1 MENLE
6 SINSTLPN
14 STLPNNILAERII
27 LATILKDSE
36 TVSLVLENLSVDSFF
51 DNLHKILFQ
60 AILELSLANKEI
72 NFTTLINLLQDKGLI
87 SEIGGVET
95 IMSLVNEVVNI
106 ANLSDYIS
114 LVQEKFL
121 RRNLIRLGYQLI
133 KLGYIIDNSLEET
146 FEVIEKGIL
155 ELNQKKVSTTLLSSK
170 TFLQDTLLELKS
182 ISYQS
187 NLPGLASSFHDLD
200 AMTQGFQKSDLII
213 LAGRPS
219 MGKTALCLNLLQN
232 FATNYSLPTILFS
245 LEMSR
250 QQLVYRLL
258 SSDTGISNTRLRS
271 GRLKADDWQLLNN
284 SVENLSVLPL
294 FIDDIPNITMFE
306 IRTKIRKIKLEYG
319 DLGVIIIDY
328 LQLMYSA
335 NKSENRV
342 QELSELTRSLKITAR
357 EFNIPIIV
365 LSQLSRAVESRTNKR
380 PLLSDLRESGSIEQD
395 ADLVL
400 MLYRDDYYNSET
412 TEKNI
417 TELII
422 AKHRNGPTG
431 TIKLNFNPVLTKFS
445 NCTY

>member
-51 DNLHKILFQ
+51 DNLHKIVFQ